1 MTAAELAALKA
12 LADAATPGPWEAG
25 EYNRVTADGRHI
37 LKCRDQYDGVR
48 LAIHDNAIAD
58 AAFIAAARDAVPEL
72 IAEVDRLRTELA
84 QAQAQAENER
94 ARRKHDSTDAYN
106 ARINAAV
113 RQMEY
118 YCK

>member
-1 MTAAELAALKA
+1 MTDEQLQEIKA
-12 LADAATPGPWEAG
+12 RRFGIDADI
-25 EYNRVTADGRHI
+25 D
-37 LKCRDQYDGVR
+37 R
-48 LAIHDNAIAD
+48 LLWTDKYV
-58 AAFIAAARDAVPEL
+58 AFIAAARDAVPEL

>member
-48 LAIHDNAIAD
+48 LAIHDNANAD

-72 IAEVDRLRTELA
+72 VAEVDRLRAELA
-84 QAQAQAENER
+84 SHKRHA
-94 ARRKHDSTDAYN
+94 AYVAN
-106 ARINAAV
+106 IIEDEGRC
-113 RQMEY
+113 MP
-118 YCK
+118 